1 MPNKD
6 GHRRFGSV
14 RRRDSGRY
22 QVRYR
27 GPDGLMR
34 SAPETFARKADA
46 ERYLTLVEAQM
57 MRGEWTDPA
66 LSKVWLQDYAAAW
79 IAERPGL
86 RPRTVELYDWLLK
99 RHITPHLGN
108 AELGKLNTQMIRAWR
123 AKLLAE
129 GVSPTM
135 AAKAYRLLRAI
146 LSTAVDEDK
155 ILPVNP
161 CRVKGAGGEHA
172 PERPVLTVAQ
182 VFTLADRIG
191 ARPIGNIH
199 KRDQGYRLRY
209 RLPGGTM
216 RAHPELFATR
226 VAAERAVW
234 ELLNQGQAEGTRD
247 TRFRALVLLAAFA
260 SLRWGEVTALRRC
273 DLDMAAGTLRVR
285 AAFTERSNGQIIL
298 GPPKSR
304 AGLRTVSIPA
314 TILPDIAAHLA
325 EHTKPDPD
333 ALVFTGIKGGP
344 LRRSGFNKLS
354 GWPHVVTGMG
364 LAGLHVHDL
373 RHTGNTL
380 AADMGVSLRNLMAR
394 MGHDSERAALI
405 YQHKSSGADRQIAD
419 GLDALLRADRNPPG
433 DDADGLTGAVA
444 PMG

>member
-6 GHRRFGSV
+6 GHRRFGSI
-14 RRRDSGRY
+14 RKRESGRY
-22 QVRYR
+22 QARYR
-27 GPDGLMR
+27 GPDGLIR

-46 ERYLTLVEAQM
+46 ERYLSLVEAQM
-57 MRGEWTDPA
+57 MRGEWADPA
-66 LSKVWLQDYAAAW
+66 RSKVRFRDYAESW

-86 RPRTVELYDWLLK
+86 RPRTVELYGWLLK

-146 LSTAVDEDK
+146 LMTAVDEDK
-155 ILPVNP
+155 VLPANP
-161 CRVKGAGGEHA
+161 CRVRGAGSEHA

-182 VFTLADRIG
+182 VFTLAERIG
-191 ARPIGNIH
+191 VRPIGNIH
-199 KRDQGYRLRY
+199 GRGQGYRLRY
-209 RLPGGTM
+209 RIPSGTM
-216 RAHPELFATR
+216 SAYPELFATR
-226 VAAERAVW
+226 ADAEQALW
-234 ELLNQGQAEGTRD
+234 GLLNQGQAEGERD

-273 DLDMAAGTLRVR
+273 DIDMAAGTVRVR
-285 AAFTERSNGQIIL
+285 AAFTERSNGQMIL

-304 AGLRTVSIPA
+304 AGLRTVSVPA
-314 TILPDIAAHLA
+314 AILPDLGAHLA
-325 EHTKPDPD
+325 KHTQSGPD

-364 LAGLHVHDL
+364 LLGLHFHDL

-394 MGHDSERAALI
+394 MGHDNERAALI
-405 YQHKSSGADRQIAD
+405 YQHKSSTADRQIAD
-419 GLDALLRADRNPPG
+419 GLDALLRASRDRRT
-433 DDADGLTGAVA
+433 DDDDGTTGALIPV
-444 PMG
+444 G